1 MPNQR
6 KRNKDAGTHSRV
18 RSVRPIVKPQSL
30 ADLMRRR
37 LPALVGEV
45 RSQSTLLAY
54 VRGKLAPE
62 LAQRLC
68 GAEQQQARLV
78 LFTESATWAARL
90 RYALPE
96 VAVHIHRDLPLVRE
110 TVVRV
115 MPRSGRS
122 NTGR

>member
-1 MPNQR
+1 MPNRR
-6 KRNKDAGTHSRV
+6 KRNKDAGTHQRV
-18 RSVRPIVKPQSL
+18 RNVRPIVKPQSVAEL
-30 ADLMRRR
+30 IQRR

-54 VRGKLAPE
+54 LRGKLAPE

-68 GAEQQQARLV
+68 GAEQKQARLV

-96 VAVHIHRDLPLVRE
+96 VAVHIRRDFPLVSE

-115 MPRSGRS
+115 MPRSGSS